1 MNLEIKEIIKNLK
14 LANKNN
20 LDKIYLEITSDKKTE
35 IINLESGEKAK
46 NSEISKSNLLI
57 KMNMNTLLELKE
69 NKKIQKIYYLKKKLK
84 FLETLNY
91 FNKLKRRHSRLFK

>member
-20 LDKIYLEITSDKKTE
+20 LDKIYLQIEADEKTE
-35 IINLESGEKAK
+35 IINLESGEKTK

-69 NKKIQKIYYLKKKLK
+69 NKKKS
-84 FLETLNY
+84 
-91 FNKLKRRHSRLFK
+91 RRFII

>member
-1 MNLEIKEIIKNLK
+1 MNLEIKEIINNLK

-20 LDKIYLEITSDKKTE
+20 LDKIYLQFEDAEKTE

-46 NSEISKSNLLI
+46 HSEISKSNLLI

-69 NKKIQKIYYLKKKLK
+69 NKKNPEDLLFEEKIKISGDIKL
-84 FLETLNY
+84 LQ
-91 FNKLKRRHSRLFK
+91 

>member
-1 MNLEIKEIIKNLK
+1 MNIEIKELIKNLK

-20 LDKIYLEITSDKKTE
+20 LDKIYLEIESDEKTE

-69 NKKIQKIYYLKKKLK
+69 NKKNPEDLLFEEKIKISGDIKL
-84 FLETLNY
+84 LQ
-91 FNKLKRRHSRLFK
+91 

>member
-1 MNLEIKEIIKNLK
+1 MNLEIKEIINNLK

-20 LDKIYLEITSDKKTE
+20 LDKIYIEIEYNEKTE

-69 NKKIQKIYYLKKKLK
+69 NKKNPEDLLFEEKIKISGDIKL
-84 FLETLNY
+84 LQ
-91 FNKLKRRHSRLFK
+91 

>member
-20 LDKIYLEITSDKKTE
+20 LDKIYLQIEGDKKTE
-35 IINLESGEKAK
+35 IINLESGEKTK

-69 NKKIQKIYYLKKKLK
+69 NKKNPEDLLFEEKIKISGDIKL
-84 FLETLNY
+84 LQ
-91 FNKLKRRHSRLFK
+91 

>member
-20 LDKIYLEITSDKKTE
+20 LDKIYLEISSDKNTE
-35 IINLESGEKAK
+35 IINLETGEKVK
-46 NSEISKSNLLI
+46 YSEISKSNLLI

-69 NKKIQKIYYLKKKLK
+69 NKKNPEDLLFEEKIKISGDIKL
-84 FLETLNY
+84 LQ
-91 FNKLKRRHSRLFK
+91 

>member
-20 LDKIYLEITSDKKTE
+20 LDKIYLQIETEGKTE
-35 IINLESGEKAK
+35 IINIESGEKTK
-46 NSEISKSNLLI
+46 HSEISKTNLLI

-69 NKKIQKIYYLKKKLK
+69 NKKNPEDLLFEEKIKISGDIKL
-84 FLETLNY
+84 LQ
-91 FNKLKRRHSRLFK
+91 

>member
-1 MNLEIKEIIKNLK
+1 MNLEIKEIINNLK

-20 LDKIYLEITSDKKTE
+20 LDKIYLQIEDDEKTE
-35 IINLESGEKAK
+35 KKNLESGEKTK

-69 NKKIQKIYYLKKKLK
+69 NKKNPEDLLFEEKIKISGDIKL
-84 FLETLNY
+84 LQ
-91 FNKLKRRHSRLFK
+91 